1 MYRCGN
7 NTCGKRRKSE
17 TACTDAESVPAEREG
32 RVKPHVTLRE
42 LYVRKLPGAGKSMY
56 HCGNCTCGKRR
67 ESETAC
73 NIAGTVHAETA
84 GNEKAHVQIQR
95 VYLQKRW
102 SGRMGMYVAQEWKF
116 VRGRR
121 SGN

>member
-1 MYRCGN
+1 MKPHVTLRELYLRKEKGERDRMYRCGN

-17 TACTDAESVPAEREG
+17 TAC
-32 RVKPHVTLRE
+32 
-42 LYVRKLPGAGKSMY
+42 
-56 HCGNCTCGKRR
+56 
-67 ESETAC
+67 
-73 NIAGTVHAETA
+73 NIAGTVCAEIA